1 VVGIFEI
8 LSLIIAARGVK
19 PAVAMKTLSGLFA
32 LVVIAVITTVVVVGC
47 CDFPFIPGI
56 ATYCVEIG
64 GTQKASTYVELKD
77 KGKFDAALAHIRGQ
91 KGGSYCLCFMST
103 PSDTPHW
110 YDSHVECPR
119 YYKCPPGKIRT
130 VKVTKSKAADNIA
143 AGESAVND
151 PHITYR
157 VQSPDPK
164 DISAVLA
171 ALATPTSAP

>member
-1 VVGIFEI
+1 
-8 LSLIIAARGVK
+8 
-19 PAVAMKTLSGLFA
+19 MKTLSGLFA

-47 CDFPFIPGI
+47 CNLPFIPDI
-56 ATYCVEIG
+56 ATYSVEIG
-64 GTQKASTYVELKD
+64 GAQKASTYVEVKD
-77 KGKFDAALAHIRGQ
+77 KGKLDAALAHVRSLSQ

-103 PSDTPHW
+103 EKDTPHP
-110 YDSHVECPR
+110 YDSHNKCPE
-119 YYKCPPGKIRT
+119 YPEHPEHYKCPPGKIRT

-164 DISAVLA
+164 DISDVLA
-171 ALATPTSAP
+171 ALATPTP